1 MTTQTQIKKNTSVC
15 KHTIAFS
22 AFATVMSLSMWVAVD
37 CHEQGYKFSG
47 PICDEYSKHAA
58 YAGLLMMILTSSTS
72 GLIYTVYNNA
82 SQNNQALFNCCK
94 SDDTDAGNVTNETL
108 LPSGQKNGNSSA

>member
-1 MTTQTQIKKNTSVC
+1 MTTETQVKKNTSVC
-15 KHTIAFS
+15 HHSIAFT
-22 AFATVMSLSMWVAVD
+22 AFATIASLSMWVAVD

-58 YAGLLMMILTSSTS
+58 YAGLLMMTLTSATS

-82 SQNNQALFNCCK
+82 SQNNQPIQ
-94 SDDTDAGNVTNETL
+94 L
-108 LPSGQKNGNSSA
+108 LQK